1 MKGQVQIDTELCKGC
16 GLCVF
21 FCPKSVLDLTGK
33 VNSKGY
39 QTVKA
44 SNPTSCTGCAICA
57 QVCPDIALIVWRD
70 KDSKEAI

>member
-39 QTVKA
+39 
-44 SNPTSCTGCAICA
+44 
-57 QVCPDIALIVWRD
+57 
-70 KDSKEAI
+70 